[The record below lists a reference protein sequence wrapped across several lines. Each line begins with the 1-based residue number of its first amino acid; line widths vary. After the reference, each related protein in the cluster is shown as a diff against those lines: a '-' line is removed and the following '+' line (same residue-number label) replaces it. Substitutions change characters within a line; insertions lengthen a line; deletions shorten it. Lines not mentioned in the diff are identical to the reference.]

1 LPVRGAPSPAS
12 RARFTQHS
20 LEPVTSNQQPRG
32 LKAARAIP
40 SQPVLDTAIILI
52 AALLAGAINSIA
64 GGGTLISFPALV
76 WLGRDPILA
85 NATNAVAMWPGSLAG
100 AYGFRRELATARRW
114 LLLLIIPSLA
124 GGGIGAWL
132 LLRTPSDTFDRIV
145 PALIFGATLLL
156 AAQEMITK
164 RLGILAQAHENP
176 SRGWIVFVFAFQLMV
191 GLYGGYFGAGMG
203 ILMLAALG
211 LIGLTDIHQMNG
223 LKNVLAVGINGIA
236 AVYFATSGAVLW
248 RDALVLT
255 IGTVLGAF
263 LGARLAQRL
272 GRKFVRRFVV
282 AIGMVMT
289 IALLLRP

>member
-1 LPVRGAPSPAS
+1 M
-12 RARFTQHS
+12 
-20 LEPVTSNQQPRG
+20 
-32 LKAARAIP
+32 
-40 SQPVLDTAIILI
+40 LDPLILLV

-64 GGGTLISFPALV
+64 GGGTLISFPAMV

-132 LLRTPSDTFDRIV
+132 LLRTPSETFDRIV

-164 RLGILAQAHENP
+164 RLGILAHAQEKP
-176 SRGWIVFVFAFQLMV
+176 TRGWIVFVFIFQLLV

-236 AVYFATSGAVLW
+236 AIYFAMSGAVIW

-255 IGTVLGAF
+255 IGTVLGAYV
-263 LGARLAQRL
+263 GARLAQRL
-272 GRKFVRRFVV
+272 GRRFVRRFVV

-289 IALLLRP
+289 IALLLKP